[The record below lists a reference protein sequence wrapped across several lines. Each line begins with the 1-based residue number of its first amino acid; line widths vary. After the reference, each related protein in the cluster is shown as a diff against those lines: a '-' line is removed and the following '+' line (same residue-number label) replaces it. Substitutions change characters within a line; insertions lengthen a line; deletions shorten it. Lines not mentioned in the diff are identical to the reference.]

1 MKIKTILLLFFVLYF
16 ILYIRH
22 EITTKSPEKIIVADK
37 KLIQSEFKGEVI
49 SLYLGRGFEIEI
61 KNYKNFVYVPSNYC
75 NSSTCLAGFLEIG
88 DTLIKY
94 KNSDTIYQ
102 IKKSNNKK
110 YIWFLI
116 K

>member
-1 MKIKTILLLFFVLYF
+1 MIK
-16 ILYIRH
+16 H
-22 EITTKSPEKIIVADK
+22 KSTEKHAKIIVADK

-116 K
+116 D